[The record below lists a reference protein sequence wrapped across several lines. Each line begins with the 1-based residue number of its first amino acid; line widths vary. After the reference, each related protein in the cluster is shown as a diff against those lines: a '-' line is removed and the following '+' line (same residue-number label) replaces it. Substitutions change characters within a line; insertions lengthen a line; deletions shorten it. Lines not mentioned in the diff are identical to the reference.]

1 MKASARNLAKAHLIR
16 TLVHSRDNA
25 TATSTAT
32 STTLSPSTIHPARY
46 EIQGE
51 SLRGME
57 HITDLSMGKSR
68 RLSRDTAIKSVNQEQ
83 CRQVLIHALTICH
96 GDVSLL
102 NTIQFD
108 VQGFKVDR
116 TELARVYGEKT
127 KDALAYSRRLAE
139 EDAKLAAEILSQD
152 L

>member
-25 TATSTAT
+25 AATSTAT
-32 STTLSPSTIHPARY
+32 STTTTSTIHPARY

-83 CRQVLIHALTICH
+83 CRQVLIHALTICN

-108 VQGFKVDR
+108 VEGFKVDR

-139 EDAKLAAEILSQD
+139 EDAKMAAEILSQD